1 MFYRVLNNR
10 LKASACRFVQ
20 DRGGQAALTF
30 ALAAVPILGG
40 AGVAI
45 DYARMATKYTSLQ
58 QATDSTALAIA
69 QSANT
74 STTNAMV
81 LAQAQNYV
89 TTNYDNK
96 GATVTAATISTDR
109 SSICVTAQD
118 TVQLG
123 VMSIFQM
130 TSKNITAST
139 CAGIA
144 GGAATYEV
152 ALVLDNSGSMAHADS
167 SGTTKISS
175 LKTAANNFIS
185 TMYSGNF
192 VNKVKM
198 SIVPFSG
205 TVKVSST
212 DTASGT
218 ASWIDTQ
225 GKSSWHW
232 TTFGG
237 ATAASTSGFTSR
249 FSIFNKL
256 KAVKTSWAW
265 AGCFETQPYPQNVND
280 TPPSSGTPDSLYV
293 PYLAPDEV
301 DAKQT
306 CDRYGN
312 CSTTQAYQNNYIAD
326 TPSSGCSGTAPTSDQ
341 GLLTRACK
349 YKIPSAVSINT
360 NATFGSSTNPYGPNG
375 LCLSPAL
382 QRMTA
387 TQSTLTSAVN
397 ALIADGD
404 TNLHEGLMW
413 GWRTLSPNA
422 PFADGRAY
430 DKSANANNKKILVL
444 MTDGYNNWSP
454 VSNTWGQSLYEALG
468 YFTLANG
475 RLPSGNQSVTTLAQ
489 SRAALD
495 ELTSEACTNAKAQGI
510 EIYTVGFSTSSDPID
525 TQGQNLLKACATD
538 DQHAFIANDGTS
550 LVSVFNAIGIGL
562 GKLRIKS

>member
-30 ALAAVPILGG
+30 ALAAVPILAG

-69 QSANT
+69 QSATT

-96 GATVTAATISTDR
+96 SATVTAATISTDR

-218 ASWIDTQ
+218 ANWIDTQ

-232 TTFGG
+232 KPFGG
-237 ATAASTSGFTSR
+237 ATAASTAGFTSR
-249 FSIFNKL
+249 FSMFNNL
-256 KAVKTSWAW
+256 KAVKSSWAW

-280 TPPSSGTPDSLYV
+280 TAPSSVTPDTLYV

-301 DAKQT
+301 DKVSYQT
-306 CDRYGN
+306 QY
-312 CSTTQAYQNNYIAD
+312 YQNNYLDD
-326 TPSSGCSGTAPTSDQ
+326 TPSSGCSGTTTPTTDQ
-341 GLLTRACK
+341 GLVTRACK
-349 YKIPSAVSINT
+349 YKSPSAISIDT
-360 NATFGSSTNPYGPNG
+360 SATFGSSTNPYGPNG

-387 TQSTLTSAVN
+387 TKSTLTSTVSGLT
-397 ALIADGD
+397 ALGD
-404 TNLHEGLMW
+404 TNLHEGMMW

-430 DKSANANNKKILVL
+430 DKSANASNKKILVL

-475 RLPSGNQSVTTLAQ
+475 RLPSGNQNVTNLTQ